1 MLSCNLYY
9 EWKALLYISN
19 NKELSHGVQNLD
31 GRDKFQTVE
40 KTLTSQKKANLD
52 TVVEEIHQN
61 AEDEDKI
68 FYLSKE
74 IMT

>member
-19 NKELSHGVQNLD
+19 NKELRHGVQNLD

-40 KTLTSQKKANLD
+40 KTLSSQKKKKN
-52 TVVEEIHQN
+52 
-61 AEDEDKI
+61 
-68 FYLSKE
+68 
-74 IMT
+74 

>member
-19 NKELSHGVQNLD
+19 NKELRHGVQNLD

-40 KTLTSQKKANLD
+40 KTLSSQKKKKLRYCGGR
-52 TVVEEIHQN
+52 N
-61 AEDEDKI
+61 ASECRR
-68 FYLSKE
+68 
-74 IMT
+74 